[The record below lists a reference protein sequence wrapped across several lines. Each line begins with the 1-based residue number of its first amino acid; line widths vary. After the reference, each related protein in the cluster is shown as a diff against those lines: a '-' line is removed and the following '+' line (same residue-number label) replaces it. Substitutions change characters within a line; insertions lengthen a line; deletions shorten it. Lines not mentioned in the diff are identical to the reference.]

1 MVRWLSSLPP
11 TFPLLTA
18 LTVAPWARSDAKYE
32 SLDKSAQGRYKDLE
46 KKSASAL
53 SKAEKDA
60 ANTEAKL
67 KKEAAAAAVMAEEKY
82 SSLVA
87 DKKAAEQGAYT
98 AALSALIQMDCVLC
112 CDRLTLP
119 CLHAQHRPAKEI
131 GRLSSC
137 IGKDTGDNG

>member
-1 MVRWLSSLPP
+1 MVRRLSSLPP

-67 KKEAAAAAVMAEEKY
+67 KKEAAAAAVMEATAQDEEMKLAEQT
-82 SSLVA
+82 
-87 DKKAAEQGAYT
+87 AAEVKRRFT
-98 AALSALIQMDCVLC
+98 ERSLLLC
-112 CDRLTLP
+112 GSEFLATRRCIDAGSRR
-119 CLHAQHRPAKEI
+119 QHGLRR
-131 GRLSSC
+131 G
-137 IGKDTGDNG
+137 N